1 MTYVYA
7 SRMGKTE
14 KLIEKLAIDAMKI
27 ENGTET
33 VKPPMLIINEIPE
46 ERRIEDREILREA
59 IAEGKRAEKEGRYF
73 HPAANGKID
82 DCTDGYSSLI
92 QLRGLIANM
101 KVAETL

>member
-1 MTYVYA
+1 VIGTERNYCTGYVFCGEKVELQ
-7 SRMGKTE
+7 GKTE
-14 KLIEKLAIDAMKI
+14 NSA
-27 ENGTET
+27 ET